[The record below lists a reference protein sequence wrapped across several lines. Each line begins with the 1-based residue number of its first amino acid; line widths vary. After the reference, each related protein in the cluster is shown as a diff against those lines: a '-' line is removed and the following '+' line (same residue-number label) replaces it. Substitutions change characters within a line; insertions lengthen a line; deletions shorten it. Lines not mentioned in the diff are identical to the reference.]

1 MNLSEVFIRRPVATT
16 LFTAGIVLAGATAYL
31 KLAVAP
37 FPQVDTATI
46 SVSASMAGASPE
58 TMATSVATPLERH
71 LGAIADVTEMTSSSS
86 VGSTNITLQFGLN
99 RDIDGAARDV
109 QAAIV
114 AARVDLPAALRS
126 NPQYRKQNPADQ
138 PIMILALTSKTMT
151 SGQLYDEASTKLAQ
165 KLSQVAGVG
174 NVGVW
179 GSSLPA
185 VRAELNPSS
194 LFKYGVGLEDV
205 RAALAA
211 ANANSPKGAIEN
223 GIFHWQIYDN
233 DQSRAAKDY
242 RGLVVAYRNG
252 APIRLSDVA
261 EVTDSV
267 EDIRNLGLSRGIP
280 AVLIGILKQ
289 PQANIIETVDLIRS
303 MLPRLQADISPATEL
318 AVAMDRSTTI
328 RASLR
333 DVERSLAMAIVLVV
347 LVVYLFL
354 RDGRATLIPSV
365 AVPVSL
371 IGTFGAMYLL
381 NYSLDNLSLMALT
394 IATGFVVDDAIVVME
409 NITRHMESGT
419 PRFEAAIIGVR
430 QVAFTVLSMSLSLI
444 AVFIPI
450 LLMGGQVGRTFR
462 EFAMTLSVAILISM
476 VVSLT
481 TTPMMCAR
489 LLTVRRKGEIRGR
502 FHRWTESAYEGML
515 DLYRDTLA
523 WALRHSFVMIIVL
536 ACTVGMNIWLFT
548 IIQKGFFPPEDTGR
562 MNGFIQADQS
572 VSFQRMSQKLRQFMK
587 IVQGDPDVANVVGF
601 TGAGGRGG
609 NTGAMFISARPL
621 SQRKVSSDQII
632 ARLRPQLAHVPGG
645 TLFMFTQQ
653 ETPRT
658 GGRISNTAW
667 QYTLQSDDL
676 ESLRAWTPKLLEA
689 LKAEPA
695 LIDLNSD
702 QQDKGLETDLVID
715 RDTASRLGLTEVQID
730 NTLYDAFGQRQVST
744 IYESLNQYHVV
755 MVVAQRFWQEPSALR
770 DIYVS
775 STGGTV
781 SGTQS
786 SNAVAGTVSGF
797 SGFAIANTTSAS
809 APSASSVA
817 ADAARNASINAIAT
831 TGHASASTGE
841 AVSTSHEVM
850 VPLSAFSHYGLGTTP
865 LSVNHQNTF
874 VAGTISFNLVPGA
887 SLSDAVAAVER
898 QTAAI
903 RMPSSIHGSF
913 QGTAKTY
920 QDTLSNELVLII
932 AAIVAIYLVLGILY
946 ESYAHPFTILS
957 TLPSAGIGAVL
968 ALMLFHLAFD
978 LIALIGVLLL
988 IGIVKKNAIMMID
1001 FAIEAERTEG
1011 LSPRD
1016 AIFRACQ
1023 LRFRPILMTT
1033 MAAILGAVPLAIGY
1047 GDGAELRQPLGI
1059 SIVGGL
1065 VVSQLLTLY
1074 TTPVVYLS
1082 VERASVWLR
1091 RTWVR
1096 LGFIHSGKAP
1106 ELTPI

>member
-1 MNLSEVFIRRPVATT
+1 VTISEVFIRRPVATT
-16 LFTAGIVLAGATAYL
+16 LFTAGIALAGATAYF
-31 KLAVAP
+31 KLAVSP
-37 FPQVDTATI
+37 FPQVDSATI

-71 LGAIADVTEMTSSSS
+71 LGTIADVTEMTSSSS

-109 QAAIV
+109 QAAIN
-114 AARVDLPAALRS
+114 AAHADLPTALRS
-126 NPQYRKQNPADQ
+126 NPTYRKQNPADA
-138 PIMILALTSKTMT
+138 PIMILALTSRTLT
-151 SGQLYDEASTKLAQ
+151 QGDLYDAASTILAQ
-165 KLSQVAGVG
+165 KLSQVPGVG

-185 VRAELNPSS
+185 VRVELNPSA

-223 GIFHWQIYDN
+223 SALHWQIYDN
-233 DQSRAAKDY
+233 DQSRKAKDY
-242 RGLVVAYRNG
+242 RDLVVAYRNG
-252 APIRLSDVA
+252 APIRLTSVA

-267 EDIRNLGLSRGIP
+267 EDIRNLGMSKGSP
-280 AVLIGILKQ
+280 AVVIAVSRQ
-289 PQANIIETVDLIRS
+289 PQANIIETVDLIRA
-303 MLPRLQADISPATEL
+303 MLPRLRANVPPATQL
-318 AVAMDRSTTI
+318 DIAMDRSTTI

-333 DVERSLAMAIVLVV
+333 DVERSLAMAIMLVV
-347 LVVYLFL
+347 LVVYVFL

-381 NYSLDNLSLMALT
+381 GYSLDNLSLMALT
-394 IATGFVVDDAIVVME
+394 IATGFVVDDAIVVLE
-409 NITRHMESGT
+409 NITRHMESGV
-419 PRFEAAIIGVR
+419 PRFEAALIGVR

-450 LLMGGQVGRTFR
+450 LLMGGQVGRSFR

-476 VVSLT
+476 AISLT

-489 LLTVRRKGEIRGR
+489 LLTIRREGKARWR
-502 FHRWTESAYEGML
+502 FHQWTEAAYEGVL
-515 DLYRDTLA
+515 DVYRDSLA
-523 WALRHSFVMIIVL
+523 WVLRHSFPMIIVL
-536 ACTVGMNIWLFT
+536 ACTVGLNFWLFT
-548 IIQKGFFPPEDTGR
+548 IIPKGFFPEEDTGR
-562 MNGFIQADQS
+562 LSGFIQADQS
-572 VSFQRMSQKLRQFMK
+572 ISFQRMSQKLRQY
-587 IVQGDPDVANVVGF
+587 IQIIQEDPDVDDVVGF
-601 TGAGGRGG
+601 TGGGRGA
-609 NTGAMFISARPL
+609 NTGFMFISAKPL
-621 SQRKVSSDQII
+621 RERTASSEKII
-632 ARLRPQLAHVPGG
+632 ARLRPKLAKVPGSS
-645 TLFMFTQQ
+645 LFMFPQQ
-653 ETPRT
+653 ETPRA
-658 GGRISNTAW
+658 GGRVSNSAW
-667 QYTLQSDDL
+667 QYTLQADNL
-676 ESLRAWTPKLLEA
+676 EDLRAWTPKLLEA
-689 LKAEPA
+689 LKSEPA
-695 LIDLNSD
+695 LVDLNSD

-715 RDTASRLGLTEVQID
+715 RDTASRLGLTAAQVD

-755 MVVAQRFWQEPSALR
+755 MVVAQRYWQDPSALK

-775 STGGTV
+775 ATGGTV
-781 SGTQS
+781 SGTQLT
-786 SNAVAGTVSGF
+786 NAVAGTVSGR
-797 SGFAIANTTSAS
+797 SGFSTGASGSAGS
-809 APSASSVA
+809 VSASSVA
-817 ADAARNASINAIAT
+817 ADTARNASINAIAT
-831 TGHASASTGE
+831 TGHGAASTGQ
-841 AVSTSHEVM
+841 AVSTITEKM
-850 VPLSAFSHYGLGTTP
+850 VPLSAFAHYGLGTTP
-865 LSVNHQNTF
+865 LSVNHQGPF
-874 VAGTISFNLVPGA
+874 VAGTISFNLVPDA
-887 SLSDAVAAVER
+887 SLSDAVSAVER
-898 QTAAI
+898 QAAAI
-903 RMPSSIHGSF
+903 HMPGTIHGGF
-913 QGTAKTY
+913 QGTARTY
-920 QDTLSNELVLII
+920 QQSVGNEPVLIL

-968 ALMLFHLAFD
+968 ALMMFRLEFS

-1001 FAIEAERTEG
+1001 FAIDAERNDG

-1074 TTPVVYLS
+1074 TTPVVYLYID
-1082 VERASVWLR
+1082 RMRLWFH

-1096 LGFIHSGKAP
+1096 IGILSPDKEPAP
-1106 ELTPI
+1106 API